1 MSVKFVSRGIIINF
15 EVIRMLRQLSILV
28 RLLLVLCSVSRQLQS
43 YRRQTGLNETYH
55 FWESGSKYSLSSF
68 RRCVQLRDYMRIR
81 ANNNRCSFAGS
92 DDAGIM
98 QLRIAGSFFW
108 RRFQS
113 YLFPHWAEPGKNT
126 ARTGGIDRG
135 RCKWICGGLLYWIF
149 IISWMQKNGLY

>member
-1 MSVKFVSRGIIINF
+1 MSQVFVGEMVSR
-15 EVIRMLRQLSILV
+15 
-28 RLLLVLCSVSRQLQS
+28 QS

-55 FWESGSKYSLSSF
+55 FWESGWEYSLSSF
-68 RRCVQLRDYMRIR
+68 RRCAQFRDYMRSR
-81 ANNNRCSFAGS
+81 VNNSRCSSAGS

-149 IISWMQKNGLY
+149 IISWMQVAKKWPLLNWNDVGMKDVDQSNVFSNKLSS